1 MLMGKAM
8 FDPKKLLPIPGIILL
23 LSLVIIYTSWSGGTV
38 PMGVDLKGGTM
49 LIIPTSQ
56 PIEGLDALLSDEF
69 GLEASSRSIR
79 DFSGNIKQQEIVINK
94 KDLSLDE
101 EKEIKDSVLSEFE
114 SRSIE
119 HGDIL
124 SETVSG
130 FFSEMFLRESVKA
143 VVFAFL
149 FMAVVIFVKFKTFVP
164 SFAVVLS
171 AFSDIVETVAT
182 MIVLGIELSK
192 GSIVALL
199 LLIGYSVDTDI
210 MLTSRILKQK
220 GRKNLDE
227 TVKHSMFTGFTMTG
241 TTTTA
246 MIVLLIV
253 STSELLDSIATVIII
268 GLVFDLLNT
277 WITNLSLLK
286 MHVEGGGK

>member
-1 MLMGKAM
+1 MGKAM
-8 FDPKKLLPIPGIILL
+8 FDPKKLLPIPVIILFI
-23 LSLVIIYTSWSGGTV
+23 SLTIIYFNWTNGTV
-38 PMGVDLKGGTM
+38 PMGVDLKGGTAI
-49 LIIPTSQ
+49 IIPTTQ
-56 PIEGLDALLSDEF
+56 PIDDLSDRIGSQFALDAK
-69 GLEASSRSIR
+69 SRSIK

-94 KDLSLDE
+94 KDLTAVE
-101 EKEIKDSVLSEFE
+101 EEQIKKLIINEFDSQ
-114 SRSIE
+114 SIA

-124 SETVSG
+124 TESVSG
-130 FFSEMFLRESVKA
+130 FFSEMFLKESIKA

-149 FMAVVIFVKFKTFVP
+149 FMAVVIFIKFRTFVP

-171 AFSDIVETVAT
+171 AFADIVETIAA
-182 MIVLGIELSK
+182 MMVLGLELSK

-210 MLTSRILKQK
+210 MLTSRLLKQG
-220 GRKNLDE
+220 GRKEMALTIKN
-227 TVKHSMFTGFTMTG
+227 SMFTGFTMTG

-246 MIVLLIV
+246 MIVLYLV
-253 STSELLDSIATVIII
+253 STSKLLDNIATVIII

-286 MHVEGGGK
+286 MYVEGGGK

>member
-1 MLMGKAM
+1 MGKAM
-8 FDPKKLLPIPGIILL
+8 FDPKKLLPIPVVMLL
-23 LSLVIIYTSWSGGTV
+23 ISIVVIYSSWTGGTI
-38 PMGVDLKGGTM
+38 PMGVDLKGGTVI
-49 LIIPTSQ
+49 IIPTSQ
-56 PIEGLDALLSDEF
+56 PIEDLDGIITDRL
-69 GLEASSRSIR
+69 GYEAKSRAIR
-79 DFSGNIKQQEIVINK
+79 DFSGDIKQQEIVINSIG
-94 KDLSLDE
+94 LSSSE
-101 EKEIKDSVLSEFE
+101 ERDIKELIQSEFG

-119 HGDIL
+119 RGEIF

-130 FFSEMFLRESVKA
+130 FFSDLFLRESLKA

-149 FMAVVIFVKFKTFVP
+149 FMAVVIFVKFRTFVP

-171 AFSDIVETVAT
+171 AFADITETVAA
-182 MIVLGIELSK
+182 MIILGIELSK

-210 MLTSRILKQK
+210 MLTSRLLKQR
-220 GRKNLDE
+220 GRKEMDVIIKN
-227 TVKHSMFTGFTMTG
+227 SMYTGFTMTG

-246 MIVLLIV
+246 MIVLYLV

-268 GLVFDLLNT
+268 GLVFDLVNT

-286 MHVEGGGK
+286 MYVEGGGK

>member
-1 MLMGKAM
+1 MGKAM
-8 FDPKKLLPIPGIILL
+8 FDPKKLLPIPVIILFI
-23 LSLVIIYTSWSGGTV
+23 SLAIIYFNWTNGTV
-38 PMGVDLKGGTM
+38 PMGVDLKGGTAI
-49 LIIPTSQ
+49 IIPTTQ
-56 PIEGLDALLSDEF
+56 PIDDLSDRIGSQFALDAK
-69 GLEASSRSIR
+69 SRSIK

-94 KDLSLDE
+94 KDLTAVE
-101 EKEIKDSVLSEFE
+101 EEQIKKLIINEFDSQ
-114 SRSIE
+114 SIA

-124 SETVSG
+124 TESVSG
-130 FFSEMFLRESVKA
+130 FFSEMFLKESIKA

-149 FMAVVIFVKFKTFVP
+149 FMAVVIFIKFRTFVP

-171 AFSDIVETVAT
+171 AFADIVETIAA
-182 MIVLGIELSK
+182 MMVLGLELSK

-210 MLTSRILKQK
+210 MLTSRLLKQG
-220 GRKNLDE
+220 GRKEMALTIKN
-227 TVKHSMFTGFTMTG
+227 SMFTGFTMTG

-246 MIVLLIV
+246 MIVLYLV
-253 STSELLDSIATVIII
+253 STSKLLDNIATVIII

-286 MHVEGGGK
+286 MYVEGGGK

>member
-1 MLMGKAM
+1 MGKAM
-8 FDPKKLLPIPGIILL
+8 FDPKKLLPIPVVMLL
-23 LSLVIIYTSWSGGTV
+23 ISIVVIYSSWTGGTI
-38 PMGVDLKGGTM
+38 PMGVDLKGGTVI
-49 LIIPTSQ
+49 IIPTSQ
-56 PIEGLDALLSDEF
+56 PIEDLDGIITDRL
-69 GLEASSRSIR
+69 GYEAKSRAIR
-79 DFSGNIKQQEIVINK
+79 DFSGDIKQQEIVINSIG
-94 KDLSLDE
+94 LSSSE
-101 EKEIKDSVLSEFE
+101 ERDIKELIQSEFG

-119 HGDIL
+119 RGEIF

-130 FFSEMFLRESVKA
+130 FFSDLFLRESLKA

-149 FMAVVIFVKFKTFVP
+149 FMAVVIFVKFRTFVP

-171 AFSDIVETVAT
+171 AFADITETVAA
-182 MIVLGIELSK
+182 MIILGIELSK

-210 MLTSRILKQK
+210 MLTSRLLKQR
-220 GRKNLDE
+220 GRKEMDVIIKN
-227 TVKHSMFTGFTMTG
+227 SMYTGFTMTG

-246 MIVLLIV
+246 MIVLYLV

-268 GLVFDLLNT
+268 GLIFDLVNT

-286 MHVEGGGK
+286 MYVEGGGK